1 VNRNLSNNDRFSPFL
16 VTIVCV
22 VIACSIQPASSQ
34 INITKNQPL
43 KQFREIDR
51 VSFSEAMAQFSNN
64 NADEKFKQEQLKDSN
79 SSTTVSNV
87 KDVDGWTQPIGWLFG
102 LVFVMLAVLAAWS
115 KYNQKR

>member
-1 VNRNLSNNDRFSPFL
+1 VNDKLSINDRFSPFL

-22 VIACSIQPASSQ
+22 VIACSIQPASAQ
-34 INITKNQPL
+34 MNIVANQTKT
-43 KQFREIDR
+43 QFGEIDL
-51 VSFSEAMAQFSNN
+51 VSFSEAIAQFSNN
-64 NADEKFKQEQLKDSN
+64 NADEKFKQEQLNDRS